1 MKSQELFYNRNIS
14 VINEESVG
22 RCGNMKKRIFIITI
36 LSMAILTACNES
48 GKTNDTPKNGQDKK
62 QAEKLEINTK
72 KNYSKEEE
80 VKEEKGTQGTDKIN
94 ESDEKKESE
103 SEVKKEVTI
112 SVFYSND
119 DATAF
124 TADMVKIKE
133 LTPENVLN
141 ALADKGV
148 IDNGIKINKFEV
160 SEVDG
165 MQSIDIDFDQKF
177 KEYITSCGS
186 TQEYYVIGGICNT
199 FIKAY
204 QADRIK
210 ITVDGNCLETG
221 HNDYPEYM
229 FEF

>member
-1 MKSQELFYNRNIS
+1 
-14 VINEESVG
+14 
-22 RCGNMKKRIFIITI
+22 MKKRIFIVAI
-36 LSMAILTACNES
+36 LSMAILSACNAS
-48 GKTNDTPKNGQDKK
+48 GKTSDTPKNGQDKK

-72 KNYSKEEE
+72 KNSVEEE
-80 VKEEKGTQGTDKIN
+80 EGKEEKETQDNDKTS
-94 ESDEKKESE
+94 ESDENKESK
-103 SEVKKEVTI
+103 SETEIKKEVTI
-112 SVFYSND
+112 SVFYSNE

-124 TADMVKIKE
+124 TVDVVKIKE

-141 ALADKGV
+141 ALADKVV
-148 IDNGIKINKFEV
+148 IDKGIKINKFEV
-160 SEVDG
+160 SEIDG

-177 KEYITSCGS
+177 KEYIMSCGS
-186 TQEYYVIGGICNT
+186 TQEYYVIGGICDT

-221 HNDYPEYM
+221 HNDYPDYM